1 MLGPAVWPGKVYL
14 HRRFLQYVFLQYVFL
29 QKCNFATGIF
39 AITKNTRAKLHCQIQ
54 SLVCPQSG
62 AEYSCL
68 KLKTLIYLKSVNHLY
83 FQPQA
88 CSFIVYFVI
97 HNCLCLT
104 VFNYTPTPFSSSH
117 ISLWIKIIVDVNFNQ
132 ITMMRIYIC
141 KIVLSLICHV
151 FSISNLNLTCL
162 KDQEFLTVL
171 NLPCFDLMIF
181 WCYNKKL

>member
-1 MLGPAVWPGKVYL
+1 MARPNPHGNNEGKVYL
-14 HRRFLQYVFLQYVFL
+14 QRRFLQYVFLQYVFL

-54 SLVCPQSG
+54 SSVCPQSG

-83 FQPQA
+83 LQPQA

-104 VFNYTPTPFSSSH
+104 VFNYYIQRRHSWFYEINIQYSYVIISTTWLFLCSSRYH
-117 ISLWIKIIVDVNFNQ
+117 PPWCCFCVNSF
-132 ITMMRIYIC
+132 
-141 KIVLSLICHV
+141 
-151 FSISNLNLTCL
+151 
-162 KDQEFLTVL
+162 
-171 NLPCFDLMIF
+171 
-181 WCYNKKL
+181 